1 MPESVWLAIAMVLI
15 GGVMEGSFAVPM
27 KFTRRWAWENI
38 WLVYSVV
45 GLAVIPWVAALIA
58 VPELLATY
66 RAVPG
71 ATIFSTAAFGFGW
84 GVANVLFGVSVPLAG
99 MALAFAIVVGMSAAL
114 GSLIPLITLTPARLT
129 EPSGALVLAGV
140 VLTLAGVVLLGVA
153 GRAREKAAGQ
163 DSGARSITLGL
174 ALCVIAGL
182 LAPMLNFSMAFG
194 NAIVDEAVKQGA
206 SPGGAVNAIWAIALA
221 GGFVSNAGYCVWK
234 LARNR
239 TWPVFRKGSAN
250 YWLLAAMMGV
260 LWTGGLLLYG
270 RGASAMGSLGAAIGW
285 PVFQATMIVVSSTAG
300 ALSGEWRGAGPRFR
314 RVNSAGLATL
324 VLAIVVLSIGNRM

>member
-1 MPESVWLAIAMVLI
+1 MPESVWVAIVIVLI

-27 KFTRRWAWENI
+27 KFTRRWEWENI

-45 GLAVIPWVAALIA
+45 GLVVIPWTAALISVPDLFA
-58 VPELLATY
+58 VY
-66 RAVPG
+66 RAAPG
-71 ATIFSTAAFGFGW
+71 ATLMATAVFGFGW
-84 GVANVLFGVSVPLAG
+84 GVANVLFGISVPLAG
-99 MALAFAIVVGMSAAL
+99 MALSFAIVVGMSAAL
-114 GSLIPLITLTPARLT
+114 GSLIPLMTLTPARLT

-140 VLTLAGVVLLGVA
+140 VLTLVGVLLLGVA

-163 DSGARSITLGL
+163 SGAARSITLGL
-174 ALCVIAGL
+174 VLCVIAGL

-194 NAIVDEAVKQGA
+194 NAIVEQAVERGA
-206 SPGGAVNAIWAIALA
+206 SPGGAVNAIWTIALA
-221 GGFVSNAGYCVWK
+221 GGFLSNAGYCVWK
-234 LARNR
+234 LAKNR
-239 TWPVFRKGSAN
+239 TWSGFGKGPAS

-285 PVFQATMIVVSSTAG
+285 PVFQATMIVVSSAAG
-300 ALSGEWRGAGPRFR
+300 ALAGEWRGAGQRFL

-324 VLAIVVLSIGNRM
+324 VLAIIVLSIGNRM